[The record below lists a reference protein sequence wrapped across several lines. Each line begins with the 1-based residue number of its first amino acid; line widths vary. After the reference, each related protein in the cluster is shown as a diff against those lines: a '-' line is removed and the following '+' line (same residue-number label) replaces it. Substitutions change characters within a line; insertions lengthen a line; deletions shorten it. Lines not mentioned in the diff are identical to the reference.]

1 MLALNRLAA
10 VAAVLGG
17 VGQIA
22 ATATEPDVPD
32 DPMGGM
38 TVLADSAWFEAN
50 RALDV
55 LTFLLVIF
63 ALAAFA
69 RTVGERGRPWA
80 QTGLVFLAAL
90 GALGTAAVLTQLTLR
105 FIATGWTDAAPDAR
119 APQEVVYR
127 EVNEISS
134 NLYAGAFL
142 AYGIF
147 LGLLGAGVLAGRARA
162 RWFGWALALAGLGLV
177 SGTLGL
183 IASDGAFLVVL
194 AALGLVDVL
203 LIVIG
208 FALWRILE
216 VTPARAPDAERFEG
230 VEP

>member
-55 LTFLLVIF
+55 LTFLL
-63 ALAAFA
+63 
-69 RTVGERGRPWA
+69 